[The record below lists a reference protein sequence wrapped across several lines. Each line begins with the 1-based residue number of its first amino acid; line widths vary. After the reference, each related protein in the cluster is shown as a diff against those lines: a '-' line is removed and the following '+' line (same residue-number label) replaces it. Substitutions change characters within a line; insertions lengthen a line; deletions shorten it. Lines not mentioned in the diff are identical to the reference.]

1 MESLMR
7 NVLLYLSKNRMA
19 RRSAKRFGLRFG
31 ASRFVAGETVSEA
44 IRAVS
49 KLNDAGIEGTL
60 DHLGEYVRTKEEA
73 AQAAESCLHTLD
85 EIEKAGIRCNLSV
98 KLTQLG
104 LDLSVD
110 HCRNQMR
117 RIVGKAAEYG
127 SFVRIDM
134 EDFAHNEPAIE
145 MYMTLREQFGG
156 AVGLVLQA
164 YLYKSE
170 DDLNRLA
177 VFAPNLRFVKGAYKE
192 PAEVAFPDK
201 SDVDRNLIELIEK
214 QLSYGHYA
222 AVATHDDRIIDSV
235 IRYAG
240 ANGIPRSGFEFQML
254 YGIRPQR
261 QQELADEGYKM
272 RVYVPF
278 GSDWYGYFMR
288 RLAERPA
295 NVGFVVKSLFKT

>member
-73 AQAAESCLHTLD
+73 AQAAESCLHTLN

-145 MYMTLREQFGG
+145 MYLTLREQFGG

-170 DDLNRLA
+170 ADLNRLA
-177 VFAPNLRFVKGAYKE
+177 VFAPNLRLVKGAYKE
-192 PAEVAFPDK
+192 PPEVAFPDK
-201 SDVDRNLIELIEK
+201 SDVDRNLIRLVEK